1 MLSLLHTY
9 VTVYEL
15 RNFSKAAEVL
25 YISQPT
31 VSVHIQKLEEMTD
44 TPLFIRNEKKSVQP
58 TEFGDLFIKSTQLNQ
73 RLGKYP

>member
-15 RNFSKAAEVL
+15 RNFSKAAEML
-25 YISQPT
+25 YLSQPT

-44 TPLFIRNEKKSVQP
+44 TPLFIRNEKKR
-58 TEFGDLFIKSTQLNQ
+58 G
-73 RLGKYP
+73 

>member
-15 RNFSKAAEVL
+15 RNFSKAAEML
-25 YISQPT
+25 YLSQPT

-44 TPLFIRNEKKSVQP
+44 TPLFIRNEKKGLNRLNLVKC
-58 TEFGDLFIKSTQLNQ
+58 FI
-73 RLGKYP
+73 